1 MPKNSH
7 AETESAPSHPTSK
20 PKLRRG
26 LLLIFVPGLIL
37 SSFFV
42 LKQYVHT
49 PVNGQKN
56 CNQQN
61 GLATKQLRGGE
72 VELTVEVA
80 DSHPDQ
86 VKGLSGRSCLG
97 DGAGMLFVYGDASTE
112 RCFWM
117 KDMNFALDIIWL
129 DSGKKI
135 TAIKKDV
142 KPETYPDAFCPS
154 DDSKYVIELN
164 SGTSS
169 RAGLQVGQKISL

>member
-1 MPKNSH
+1 MQKAKDDVTELGPKNRGKSYLYVVLLVVLVGVLGLLRVITTKGYVAGCPIRVLIQKN
-7 AETESAPSHPTSK
+7 AETEYIG
-20 PKLRRG
+20 RRRLEG
-26 LLLIFVPGLIL
+26 CINL
-37 SSFFV
+37 
-42 LKQYVHT
+42 
-49 PVNGQKN
+49 
-56 CNQQN
+56 
-61 GLATKQLRGGE
+61 
-72 VELTVEVA
+72 EVA
-80 DSHPDQ
+80 NTDATR
-86 VKGLSGRSCLG
+86 VMGLSGRENMEENSGL
-97 DGAGMLFVYGDASTE
+97 LFVFPKPGKQ
-112 RCFWM
+112 CIWM